1 MPLVAC
7 FCRML
12 NKSYLAVMLLKA
24 YAAGMDY
31 PLQTPQQLPIHLRSL
46 RKARGLSQAALG
58 EALGVGQTRVA
69 RIEGNPMAISVEQL
83 IEILSALGVQ
93 LVLRDMAAQRPATPE
108 PLASRAKSK
117 QPRTD
122 GEW

>member
-1 MPLVAC
+1 
-7 FCRML
+7 
-12 NKSYLAVMLLKA
+12 
-24 YAAGMDY
+24 MDY
-31 PLQTPQQLPIHLRSL
+31 PLQTPQQLSIHLRSL

-83 IEILSALGVQ
+83 IEILGALGVQ
-93 LVLRDMAAQRPATPE
+93 LVLRDMVAQRPATPE
-108 PLASRAKSK
+108 PLASRTKSK

>member
-1 MPLVAC
+1 
-7 FCRML
+7 
-12 NKSYLAVMLLKA
+12 
-24 YAAGMDY
+24 MDY
-31 PLQTPQQLPIHLRSL
+31 AIQTPQQLSVHLRSL

-69 RIEGNPMAISVEQL
+69 RIEGNPTAISVEQL
-83 IEILSALGVQ
+83 IEVLGALGVQ
-93 LVLRDMAAQRPATPE
+93 LVLRDMAAQRPVARE
-108 PLASRAKSK
+108 PLASRTRSK